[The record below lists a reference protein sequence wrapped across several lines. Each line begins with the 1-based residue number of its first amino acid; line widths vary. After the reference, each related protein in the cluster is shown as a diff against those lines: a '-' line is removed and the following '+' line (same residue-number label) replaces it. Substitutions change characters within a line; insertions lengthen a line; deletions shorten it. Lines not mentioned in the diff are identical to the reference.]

1 MKKVIFS
8 LALGTFGLGMAE
20 FGIMGVLTELARD
33 VGITIPTAGHMIS
46 FYAFG
51 VVLGA
56 PVMALFSSR
65 FSLKHILLFLVTLCV
80 MGNAI
85 FTFSSSYLMLAVG
98 RLVSGF
104 PHGAFFGVGAIVL
117 SKIIRPGKVTAAV
130 AGMVSG
136 MTVANLVGIPV
147 GTYLSQ
153 EFSWRYT
160 FLLIAVLTSPCSPQ
174 FSSGCRISVTK
185 PKAACA
191 NSFTSCVAPRRGSF
205 SPPRCSAMR
214 AFLPGSAIS
223 SHL

>member
-1 MKKVIFS
+1 
-8 LALGTFGLGMAE
+8 MAE

-33 VGITIPTAGHMIS
+33 VGITIPAAGHMIS

-65 FSLKHILLFLVTLCV
+65 FSLKHILLFLVILCV

-104 PHGAFFGVGAIVL
+104 PHGAFLASVPL
-117 SKIIRPGKVTAAV
+117 SCQRLSARKVTAAV

-136 MTVANLVGIPV
+136 MTVANLVGIPF
-147 GTYLSQ
+147 GTYLSGNLAGATPFIDRGFQ
-153 EFSWRYT
+153 HRRAHRD
-160 FLLIAVLTSPCSPQ
+160 FLLGAGYSRQSPRQPARAVPLL
-174 FSSGCRISVTK
+174 
-185 PKAACA
+185 A
-191 NSFTSCVAPRRGSF
+191 
-205 SPPRCSAMR
+205 
-214 AFLPGSAIS
+214 
-223 SHL
+223 

>member
-33 VGITIPTAGHMIS
+33 VGITIPAAGHMIS

-65 FSLKHILLFLVTLCV
+65 FSLKHILLFLVILCV

-104 PHGAFFGVGAIVL
+104 PHGAFFVL
-117 SKIIRPGKVTAAV
+117 SKSIRPGKVTAAV

-136 MTVANLVGIPV
+136 MTVANRVGIPF

-160 FLLIAVLTSPCSPQ
+160 FLLIAVFNIAVLTAIFFWVPDIRDKAQGSLREQFHFLRSP
-174 FSSGCRISVTK
+174 
-185 PKAACA
+185 
-191 NSFTSCVAPRRGSF
+191 AP
-205 SPPRCSAMR
+205 
-214 AFLPGSAIS
+214 
-223 SHL
+223 

>member
-1 MKKVIFS
+1 
-8 LALGTFGLGMAE
+8 
-20 FGIMGVLTELARD
+20 MGVLTELARD
-33 VGITIPTAGHMIS
+33 VGITIPAAGHMIS

-65 FSLKHILLFLVTLCV
+65 FSLKHILLFLVMLCV

-104 PHGAFFGVGAIVL
+104 PHGAFLASAPL
-117 SKIIRPGKVTAAV
+117 SCQRLSALKVTAAV

-147 GTYLSQ
+147 GTYLS
-153 EFSWRYT
+153 
-160 FLLIAVLTSPCSPQ
+160 
-174 FSSGCRISVTK
+174 
-185 PKAACA
+185 
-191 NSFTSCVAPRRGSF
+191 RG
-205 SPPRCSAMR
+205 
-214 AFLPGSAIS
+214 I
-223 SHL
+223 